1 MPDPR
6 VLRRLGEIFLLL
18 IFVGF
23 AAWMVAGT
31 VRASQQGYLAFS
43 DFFAQWSFAHFAQAG
58 HGALIYNPGALHQ
71 FQLTLEPNLR
81 QFFPYPYPPGYL
93 FAVWPL
99 GWLPFGIAY
108 LAWDTATLA
117 LFLWAVFGREWRT
130 RMVAFV
136 ALAPVTITSLIYGQ
150 NGLLVSAL
158 VVGGMRLMGQRPIVG
173 GVLLGLAT
181 IKPQIGVLIPFALIA
196 AGQWRTLIAASVT
209 ALLLVVASGLAFGWE
224 MLPGWLHAIANHASY
239 VEQSVNQYLK
249 PTVMATLTLA
259 GVPLTAAYAIQAL
272 VGVAVTV
279 IVCLCF
285 RRGTDDMSIAALQV
299 GMFLVTPYVFRYDMP
314 MLANAVFLY
323 VRRRDVGLIDG
334 GIIAAGLL
342 FPAVTTLTTRFYYVN
357 TLALFMLFGLVVWQ
371 RFTGASAAGNVADLP
386 GQVRDADCAPYYASP
401 PRP

>member
-18 IFVGF
+18 VFAGF

-43 DFFAQWSFAHFAQAG
+43 DFFAQWSFAQFAQAG

-71 FQLTLEPNLR
+71 FQLTLEPDLR

-99 GWLPFGIAY
+99 GWLPFGTAY
-108 LAWDTATLA
+108 LAWDAATLA

-136 ALAPVTITSLIYGQ
+136 ALAPVTMISLIYGQ

-158 VVGGMRLMGQRPIVG
+158 IVGGMRLMGRRPIVG

-209 ALLLVVASGLAFGWE
+209 ALLLVVTSGLAFGWD

-239 VEQSVNQYLK
+239 VERSVNQYLK

-259 GVPLTAAYAIQAL
+259 GVPLTAAYAIQTL

-285 RRGTDDMSIAALQV
+285 KRGADDMSIAALQV
-299 GMFLVTPYVFRYDMP
+299 GTFLVTPYVFRYDMP
-314 MLANAVFLY
+314 ILANAVFLY
-323 VRRRDVGLIDG
+323 ARRREVGLIDG
-334 GIIAAGLL
+334 GIVAAGLL

-371 RFTGASAAGNVADLP
+371 RFTGASATGNVADLP
-386 GQVRDADCAPYYASP
+386 GQVRDADCALYCANP

>member
-1 MPDPR
+1 MPHPR

-18 IFVGF
+18 VFIGF
-23 AAWMVAGT
+23 AVWMVPGT

-43 DFFAQWSFAHFAQAG
+43 DFFAQWSFAQFAQAG
-58 HGALIYNPGALHQ
+58 HGALIYDPGALHQ
-71 FQLTLEPNLR
+71 FQLTLEPDLR
-81 QFFPYPYPPGYL
+81 QFFPYPYPPEYL

-99 GWLPFGIAY
+99 GWLPFGTAY
-108 LAWDTATLA
+108 LAWDAVTLA

-136 ALAPVTITSLIYGQ
+136 ALAPVTIISLIYGQ

-158 VVGGMRLMGQRPIVG
+158 VVGGMRLMGRRPIVG

-181 IKPQIGVLIPFALIA
+181 IKPQICVLIPFALVA

-239 VEQSVNQYLK
+239 VERSVNQYLK

-272 VGVAVTV
+272 IGVAVAV

-285 RRGTDDMSIAALQV
+285 RRGAD
-299 GMFLVTPYVFRYDMP
+299 DMP

-323 VRRRDVGLIDG
+323 VRRREVGLIDG
-334 GIIAAGLL
+334 AVVAAGLL
-342 FPAVTTLTTRFYYVN
+342 FPAVTTVTTRFYYVN
-357 TLALFMLFGLVVWQ
+357 VLALLVLFGLVVWQ
-371 RFTGASAAGNVADLP
+371 RFTGASAAGNVAGLP